1 MYRFPRLRL
10 LALSLF
16 LAAAT
21 AGIPASAADKNP
33 PPAPSL
39 TEKDRADLKR
49 IEAYLNG
56 ITTVKADFSQFSASG
71 RSGEGTFWL
80 SRPGRLRFVFNPPS
94 RDLIVA
100 DGQNITFYDGQL
112 GQAQSAPIDRTLA
125 NLFLR
130 SDMRLSGDVA
140 VTGFEHFANVFRV
153 EIAQA
158 NDIGA
163 GKLTMVLLDQPLTL
177 RQWRVVDGQ
186 GSTTDVT
193 LSNAQFGVPLDPQL
207 FVFQEPKREPRKR

>member
-1 MYRFPRLRL
+1 MHRLLRL
-10 LALSLF
+10 PLIALSLF
-16 LAAAT
+16 LVAAAS
-21 AGIPASAADKNP
+21 AEPAFAQKGA
-33 PPAPSL
+33 PPAPTLS
-39 TEKDRADLKR
+39 EKDRSDLKR
-49 IEAYLNG
+49 IETYLNS

-71 RSGEGTFWL
+71 RSGEGRFWL
-80 SRPGRLRFVFNPPS
+80 SRPGRLRFLFNPPS

-130 SDMRLSGDVA
+130 PDMRFSGDIA

-158 NDIGA
+158 NDVSA
-163 GKLTMVLLDQPLTL
+163 GRLTMVLLDQPLTL

-186 GSTTDVT
+186 GTTTDVT
-193 LSNAQFGVPLDPQL
+193 LSNTQFGTQLDPQL